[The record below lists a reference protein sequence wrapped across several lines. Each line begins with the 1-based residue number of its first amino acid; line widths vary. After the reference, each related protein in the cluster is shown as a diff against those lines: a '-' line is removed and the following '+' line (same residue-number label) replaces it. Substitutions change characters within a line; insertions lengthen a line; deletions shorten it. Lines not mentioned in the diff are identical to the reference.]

1 MLHCSTWLCL
11 QVRAA
16 DVKTISS
23 IRTMLTTL
31 QGHYLKLAGDD
42 LPSQAAAWAID
53 NADKLHSYFASL
65 ALSIEVAAVVACSFG
80 ILAWVAAWST
90 MLLDFR
96 CKVMQARRGIW
107 TFDVKK
113 TTLKFSFT
121 FFGSAIRITTY
132 YMHVLTF
139 YLTPYSLPF
148 TADFFLP
155 ACKSQTG

>member
-16 DVKTISS
+16 DVKTISG

-121 FFGSAIRITTY
+121 FFGSAICITTCTCTCTSY
-132 YMHVLTF
+132 LLLLIRYFLLLLLTS
-139 YLTPYSLPF
+139 YL
-148 TADFFLP
+148 
-155 ACKSQTG
+155 